1 MSFKRNDDAE
11 SNLGRCR
18 QRILRSYGMK
28 CIIKELTRIS
38 DVAQT
43 LIDLIIVS
51 HAEKMTSA
59 GVSHLGISDRRFV
72 YPNLRMRKEKIPL
85 MIKIIYHSRTFNKQ
99 KFRNDIESAPCSVCK
114 IFNDIEDPFWAW
126 QHLYQKMVSDH
137 ISTRQ
142 VRKRKKA
149 TPMDNQRTKERTKQ
163 TLSSFGT
170 RQGQQR

>member
-1 MSFKRNDDAE
+1 
-11 SNLGRCR
+11 
-18 QRILRSYGMK
+18 MK

-38 DVAQT
+38 DEAQT

-51 HAEKMTSA
+51 HAEKTTSA

-85 MIKIIYHSRTFNKQ
+85 MIKIIYNSRTFNKQ

-114 IFNDIEDPFWAW
+114 IFNDIDDPFWAW

-142 VRKRKKA
+142 VRKSKK
-149 TPMDNQRTKERTKQ
+149 TN
-163 TLSSFGT
+163 SHG
-170 RQGQQR
+170 